1 MKAPRLF
8 SIPPGAAYLP
18 VFVEALRAGRLIAG
32 FDGADPLALGAATIY
47 VPTRRAARALRAALV
62 ESGSAS
68 ASFLPDIRTFGDV
81 DEDMFVFAGDRAGG
95 GGSEETDLPP
105 VAPCERLLLLARLVR
120 PWRENLPRH
129 IRNLFGHED
138 IMIPASTAD
147 AVWLAR
153 DLARL
158 MDEMETEEA
167 DWSRLHDIAP
177 DMVAQW
183 WQVTMDFLDIV
194 ITGWPQILRERGVV
208 NPAFWR
214 NRAIRRQAAWLER
227 RPPATPVIVAGA
239 TGSLPATAGLV
250 KVIARL
256 PQGAVVLPGLDRDM
270 AAADWQTIVT
280 GKTAPVFG
288 HPQYSLGTL
297 LCAIGA
303 AREAVVH
310 LGTVDETAR
319 ARETL
324 VAQAFLPA
332 AVTDI
337 WHGLDRG
344 ASVQAFANVT
354 LIEAAG
360 EREEALSL
368 ALCLRR
374 ALEDD
379 NKTAA
384 LVTGDRNLAR
394 RVAAELKRFGIEAD
408 DSGGAPLS
416 ETEPATLLRLLLDCI
431 FAPGDPVA
439 LLSLLKHPLV
449 RAGQERAAFRKIIER
464 FELFAL
470 RGGTGRPRLGQLR
483 AFVEERLQKLAGGD
497 MPPHQVYDQAVIYE
511 AIGLAEALD
520 EAAAPLYD
528 FAALNGPVNI
538 RQAIAATV
546 AAFENFGR
554 DEDGTLNTL
563 YGREAGAACAQFLRG
578 LVVERTG
585 LDFQPAEWPGIFN
598 ALIAGETVRLSTR
611 GHPRLFIWGALEA
624 RLQTVDTMV
633 IGGLNEGMMPALA
646 HNDPFMSRGMKTT
659 IALPPP
665 ERLTGLA
672 AHDFQMA
679 LGMNEVVLSRALRLD
694 NAPSVPSR
702 WLQRLETVLGEET
715 VAAMRGRGKVLL
727 HWAGLIDHAPD
738 VPFVPRPCPAP
749 PLDIRPRRFSVTE
762 IETLRRDPY
771 AIYAKKVLRLKPL
784 EPLVRDASAA
794 ERGTLY
800 HAILAGFAGEEEGDV
815 YHQGAFQHLMRIA
828 RAEFD
833 KLELPDDVEAL
844 WWPRFVN
851 LAPEIVR
858 FEQSL
863 SPRRRLA
870 EVTASPVPVGQT
882 GVTLSGRADRIDV
895 FAGGYADIL
904 DFKTGMAPS
913 VKQAASLMAPQL
925 ALEGALLARGA
936 FAGCGMG
943 TPADL
948 LYIRLKSDGTV
959 VQESVAGKLDKT
971 AQDLSEEAWARLEDL
986 LGLYQ
991 SPVQGYVSRA
1001 MPPLV
1006 EYEGD
1011 YDHLARVKEWSAGS
1025 AGDDE

>member
-8 SIPPGAAYLP
+8 SIPPGAAFLP
-18 VFVEALRAGRLIAG
+18 VFVEALRNGRLIAG
-32 FDGADPLALGAATIY
+32 FDSTDPLAFSLATIY

-62 ESGSAS
+62 ESGTAS
-68 ASFLPDIRTFGDV
+68 ASFLPDIRPLGDV
-81 DEDMFVFAGDRAGG
+81 DEDMFVFAGEADGG
-95 GGSEETDLPP
+95 ETDLPP

-120 PWRENLPRH
+120 PWRENLPAH
-129 IRNLFGHED
+129 IRHLFGHEN
-138 IMIPASTAD
+138 IMIPANTAD
-147 AVWLAR
+147 AIWLAR

-194 ITGWPQILRERGVV
+194 ITGWPQILHELGVV

-214 NRAIRRQAAWLER
+214 NCSIRRQAAWLSHH
-227 RPPATPVIVAGA
+227 PPAAPVIVAGV
-239 TGSLPATAGLV
+239 TGSLPATTELV
-250 KVIARL
+250 KAVARL

-270 AAADWQTIVT
+270 TAADWQTIVA
-280 GKTAPVFG
+280 GETASIFG

-297 LCAIGA
+297 LRNIGVT
-303 AREAVVH
+303 REAVVH
-310 LGTVDETAR
+310 LGAVEELAR

-332 AVTDI
+332 AVTDV

-344 ASVQAFANVT
+344 AGVQAFANVT

-374 ALEDD
+374 ALEDES
-379 NKTAA
+379 KTAA

-408 DSGGAPLS
+408 DSGGTPLS
-416 ETEPATLLRLLLDCI
+416 ETEPATLLRLLLNCI
-431 FAPGDPVA
+431 FEPGNPVA

-449 RAGQERAAFRKIIER
+449 RVGRERAVFRKIVER

-470 RGGTGRPRLGQLR
+470 RGGTGRPMLGALR
-483 AFVEERLQKLAGGD
+483 IFVEERLQKLTEGE
-497 MPPHQVYDQAVIYE
+497 MLSRQVHDQAAIYE
-511 AIGLAEALD
+511 AIGLAEMLD
-520 EAAAPLYD
+520 EAAAPLYE
-528 FAALNGPVNI
+528 FAALDHPVNI
-538 RQAIAATV
+538 QQAITATV
-546 AAFENFGR
+546 IAFENFGR
-554 DEDGTLNTL
+554 DEGGALNTL
-563 YGREAGAACAQFLRG
+563 YGREAGTAYAQFLRE
-578 LVVERTG
+578 LVVERSG
-585 LDFQPAEWPGIFN
+585 LDFMPAEWPEIFN
-598 ALIAGETVRLSTR
+598 ALIAGETVRLSSH
-611 GHPRLFIWGALEA
+611 GHPRLFIWGAMEA
-624 RLQTVDTMV
+624 RLQTVDTLV
-633 IGGLNEGMMPALA
+633 IGGLNEGVMPASA
-646 HNDPFMSRGMKTT
+646 RNDPFMSRGMKTT

-665 ERLTGLA
+665 ERLIGLA

-679 LGMNEVVLSRALRLD
+679 LGMKQVVLSRALRLD

-715 VAAMRGRGKVLL
+715 VTVMRARGKVLL
-727 HWAGLIDHAPD
+727 HWTGLIDSAPD
-738 VPFVPRPCPAP
+738 VPFVPQPCPVPA
-749 PLDIRPRRFSVTE
+749 LEIRPKRFSVTE

-800 HAILAGFAGEEEGDV
+800 HAILAGFAGEGGGDV
-815 YHQGAFQHLMRIA
+815 HDQGAFQHLMRIA

-833 KLELPDDVEAL
+833 KLQLPDDVEAL

-863 SPRRRLA
+863 GSRRRWA
-870 EVTASPVPVGQT
+870 EVAASPVPVGQT
-882 GVTLSGRADRIDV
+882 GVTLSGRADRIDML
-895 FAGGYADIL
+895 AGDYADIL
-904 DFKTGMAPS
+904 DFKTGMTPS

-936 FAGCGMG
+936 FVDCGRG
-943 TPADL
+943 TPTDL
-948 LYIRLKSDGTV
+948 FYIRLKSDGAV
-959 VQESVAGKLDKT
+959 VQESVLNRLNKT
-971 AQDLSEEAWARLEDL
+971 AQTLSEEAWARLEEL
-986 LGLYQ
+986 LDLYQ
-991 SPVQGYVSRA
+991 NPAQGYVSRA

-1006 EYEGD
+1006 DYEGD
-1011 YDHLARVKEWSAGS
+1011 YDHLARVWEWSAGN
-1025 AGDDE
+1025 AGEDE

>member
-8 SIPPGAAYLP
+8 SIPPGAAFLP
-18 VFVEALRAGRLIAG
+18 VFVKALQTGQLIAG
-32 FDGADPLALGAATIY
+32 FDGADSLALGSATIY
-47 VPTRRAARALRAALV
+47 VPTRRAARALRAVLV
-62 ESGSAS
+62 ESGAAS

-81 DEDMFVFAGDRAGG
+81 DEDMFVLAGDRGA
-95 GGSEETDLPP
+95 EETGLPP

-138 IMIPASTAD
+138 IMIPANTAD

-214 NRAIRRQAAWLER
+214 NRAIRRQAAWLSR
-227 RPPATPVIVAGA
+227 HPPATPVVVAGA
-239 TGSLPATAGLV
+239 TGSLPATAELV
-250 KVIARL
+250 KAVARL

-270 AAADWQTIVT
+270 TAADWQTVVE
-280 GKTAPVFG
+280 GKTASIFG
-288 HPQYSLGTL
+288 HPQYSLGKL
-297 LCAIGA
+297 LRDVGV

-332 AVTDI
+332 AVTDV

-344 ASVQAFANVT
+344 AGVQAFAGVT

-374 ALEDD
+374 ALEDES
-379 NKTAA
+379 KTAA

-408 DSGGAPLS
+408 DSGGTPLS
-416 ETEPATLLRLLLDCI
+416 ETEPATLLRLLLHCI
-431 FAPGDPVA
+431 FEPGNPVA

-449 RAGQERAAFRKIIER
+449 RVGQERAAFRKIAER

-470 RGGTGRPRLGQLR
+470 RGGTGRPMLGALR
-483 AFVEERLQKLAGGD
+483 AFVEERLQKLAEGE
-497 MPPHQVYDQAVIYE
+497 MPPRQVYDQAAIYE
-511 AIGLAEALD
+511 AIGLAEMLD
-520 EAAAPLYD
+520 EAAAPLYT
-528 FAALNGPVNI
+528 FAAGDCPVNI

-546 AAFENFGR
+546 AVFENFGR
-554 DEDGTLNTL
+554 DEDGALNAL

-585 LDFQPAEWPGIFN
+585 LDFQPAEWPEIFN
-598 ALIAGETVRLSTR
+598 ALIAGETVRLSTH

-624 RLQTVDTMV
+624 RLQTVDTLV
-633 IGGLNEGMMPALA
+633 IGGLNEGMMPAA
-646 HNDPFMSRGMKTT
+646 ARNDPFMSRGMKTT

-665 ERLTGLA
+665 ERLIGLA

-679 LGMNEVVLSRALRLD
+679 LGMSEVVLSRALRLD

-702 WLQRLETVLGEET
+702 WLQRLETVLGAET
-715 VAAMRGRGKVLL
+715 VAAMRGRGRVLL
-727 HWAGLIDHAPD
+727 HWAGLIDSAPD
-738 VPFVPRPCPAP
+738 VPFVPRPCPVP
-749 PLDIRPRRFSVTE
+749 PPEIRPKRFSVTE

-771 AIYAKKVLRLKPL
+771 AIYAKKVLHLKPL

-800 HAILAGFAGEEEGDV
+800 HAILAGFAGEGVDI
-815 YHQGAFQHLMRIA
+815 HAPDAFQHLMRIA

-833 KLELPDDVEAL
+833 KLQLPDDVEAL

-863 SPRRRLA
+863 GPRRRLA
-870 EVTASPVPVGQT
+870 EVVAAPVPVGQT

-895 FAGGYADIL
+895 FADGCADIL
-904 DFKTGMAPS
+904 DFKTGMSPS
-913 VKQAASLMAPQL
+913 VKQAATLMAPQL

-936 FAGCGMG
+936 FADCNGMT

-948 LYIRLKSDGTV
+948 FYIRLKSDGAV
-959 VQESVAGKLDKT
+959 VQESVLSKLGKT
-971 AQDLSEEAWARLEDL
+971 AQALSEEAWGRLEEL
-986 LGLYQ
+986 LGFYQ
-991 SPVQGYVSRA
+991 NPGQGYVSRA

-1025 AGDDE
+1025 AGEDE